1 MKVTVQYLKKFGVKH
16 SQVKETYYFVNKV
29 DADPL
34 YIDLCFDQNESV
46 RVRQAHLIHLEI
58 EEDPEVLIL

>member
-16 SQVKETYYFVNKV
+16 TETKETYYFVSKI

-34 YIDLCFDQNESV
+34 YINLVFDQGESV
-46 RVRQAHLIHLEI
+46 RVRKVHLIHLEI
-58 EEDPEVLIL
+58 EEVPEVLIL

>member
-16 SQVKETYYFVNKV
+16 TETKETYYFVSKI

-34 YIDLCFDQNESV
+34 YINLVFDQGESV

-58 EEDPEVLIL
+58 AEDPEVLIL